1 MTMMTRKRGR
11 SSNSSYPS
19 MGGQLYNPDVT
30 DVVKPSPVET
40 DTLTDISFED
50 SSSPSEDLEL
60 FGLEDFS
67 WVLDK
72 DALPS
77 LGDIDTLCELKD
89 DCSTDQH
96 FSVGGQT
103 SQRKST
109 LDISSRGMNKNAIAA
124 RINRLKKKEY
134 VGGLE
139 KKVGLLTTE
148 NQILKQENGHLN
160 KRVEELENETRYL
173 RAVLANDS
181 MLGQLLSRLSG
192 VNGMKFST
200 SLFQGSETNDHDYAI
215 PKKRVKAEE
224 GQTSGGV
231 CLHVDKDHVSVE
243 FCTKCAES
251 ASAALKMWL
260 PATQDERISWLR
272 DCSQEMR
279 TSQTDWICCEKLKK
293 RDQLQP
299 SWPWYMLKV
308 VCDQV

>member
-1 MTMMTRKRGR
+1 MTMVTRKRGR
-11 SSNSSYPS
+11 SSNSSCPS
-19 MGGQLYNPDVT
+19 MGVQLYSPDVT
-30 DVVKPSPVET
+30 DDVKPSFVET
-40 DTLTDISFED
+40 DTHRDILFED

-89 DCSTDQH
+89 DDDSTDQH
-96 FSVGGQT
+96 FSVGGQN

-109 LDISSRGMNKNAIAA
+109 LDVSSRGMNKNAIAA

-251 ASAALKMWL
+251 ASAALKIFSLGGCLL
-260 PATQDERISWLR
+260 PR
-272 DCSQEMR
+272 MR
-279 TSQTDWICCEKLKK
+279 GYLGSVIAVK
-293 RDQLQP
+293 R
-299 SWPWYMLKV
+299 
-308 VCDQV
+308 